1 MPQLKSSQRKWLRG
15 LAHPLEPIV
24 RIGKHGATEGVL
36 SEIDAALDIHEL
48 VKVQAPIPR
57 EEKADLSTHLEAE
70 LNAQVVGR
78 IGHIFILYREQ
89 SDPEK
94 RKIHLPE

>member
-1 MPQLKSSQRKWLRG
+1 MPQLKGSQRKWLRG

-24 RIGKHGATEGVL
+24 RLGKHGATEGVL
-36 SEIDAALDIHEL
+36 SEIDAALDVHEL

-57 EEKADLSTHLEAE
+57 EEKSDLAAHLEAE

-89 SDPEK
+89 ADPEK